1 MSAGRLGESVATGSI
16 LPQKAEEGGYAGP
29 RTPGTFGWHSGFGWA
44 KMPTVDTDDV
54 KQAAAKAGDHPVLEN
69 AARLG
74 YAINGVVH
82 LLIAWLALQVAWG
95 GGGGSADQS
104 GAMQTLAGNDIG
116 RVLLWVA
123 VLGFL
128 GLGLW
133 QVTEVIVGR
142 GETSDRL
149 KAAAKAVVYLFLT
162 FSFFSY
168 ARSGTGS
175 SSKDQSVDFT
185 SALMDKP
192 LGRILVGAVGV
203 AVLGVGLYH
212 VYKGYKKKFLEDL
225 REHPGRWV
233 VRAGQFGY
241 IARGVAFSLVG
252 VLFLLA
258 ALRTQ
263 PGEATGLDGA
273 LRTLR
278 DAPFGQFLLTIVALG
293 FASFA
298 VYLFA
303 RSKYA
308 RV

>member
-1 MSAGRLGESVATGSI
+1 MRARF
-16 LPQKAEEGGYAGP
+16 AEAQE
-29 RTPGTFGWHSGFGWA
+29 TFGSRPGSELGQDA
-44 KMPTVDTDDV
+44 AVDTNDV
-54 KQAAAKAGDHPVLEN
+54 RQAAAKAGDHPALEN

-74 YAINGVVH
+74 YAVNGLVH

-95 GGGGSADQS
+95 GSSGPADQS

-116 RVLLWVA
+116 RVLLWIA

-142 GETSDRL
+142 GETSDRV
-149 KAAAKAVVYLFLT
+149 KAAVKAVVYLFLA
-162 FSFFSY
+162 FSFLTY
-168 ARSGTGS
+168 ARGNS
-175 SSKDQSVDFT
+175 SSSSSQQSVDFT
-185 SALMDKP
+185 ASLMDKP
-192 LGRILVGAVGV
+192 FGRILVGAVGV
-203 AVLGVGLYH
+203 ALLGVGIYH
-212 VYKGYKKKFLEDL
+212 IFKGARKKFLQDL

-241 IARGVAFSLVG
+241 IARGVAFGLVG
-252 VLFLLA
+252 GLFILA
-258 ALRTQ
+258 AVRTQ

-278 DAPFGQFLLTIVALG
+278 DAPFGQILLTIVALG
-293 FASFA
+293 FTSFA

-303 RSKYA
+303 RAKYA

>member
-1 MSAGRLGESVATGSI
+1 
-16 LPQKAEEGGYAGP
+16 
-29 RTPGTFGWHSGFGWA
+29 
-44 KMPTVDTDDV
+44 
-54 KQAAAKAGDHPVLEN
+54 
-69 AARLG
+69 
-74 YAINGVVH
+74 VH

>member
-1 MSAGRLGESVATGSI
+1 MR
-16 LPQKAEEGGYAGP
+16 
-29 RTPGTFGWHSGFGWA
+29 R
-44 KMPTVDTDDV
+44 VDTDDV

-74 YAINGVVH
+74 YVVNGIVH
-82 LLIAWLALQVAWG
+82 LLIAWLALQVAWT

-116 RVLLWVA
+116 RVILWVA
-123 VLGFL
+123 VVGFV
-128 GLGLW
+128 GLGVW
-133 QVTEVIVGR
+133 QVTEVVVGR

-149 KAAAKAVVYLFLT
+149 KAAAKAVVYLFLA

-168 ARSGTGS
+168 ARNGGGS
-175 SSKDQSVDFT
+175 SSSQQSVDFT
-185 SALMDKP
+185 TSLMNQP
-192 LGRILVGAVGV
+192 FGRILVGALGV
-203 AVLGVGLYH
+203 VVLGVGAYH
-212 VYKGYKKKFLEDL
+212 VYKGYRKKFLQDL

-233 VRAGQFGY
+233 VRAGRFGY
-241 IARGVAFSLVG
+241 IARGIAFALVG
-252 VLFLLA
+252 VLFVLA
-258 ALRTQ
+258 AVHTQ

-278 DAPFGQFLLTIVALG
+278 DAPYGQIMLTVVALG

>member
-1 MSAGRLGESVATGSI
+1 
-16 LPQKAEEGGYAGP
+16 
-29 RTPGTFGWHSGFGWA
+29 
-44 KMPTVDTDDV
+44 MPTVDTNDV

-74 YAINGVVH
+74 YAVNGIVH

-95 GGGGSADQS
+95 GGGSSADQS
-104 GAMQTLAGNDIG
+104 GAMQTLSGNGIG
-116 RVLLWVA
+116 RVLLWIA

-149 KAAAKAVVYLFLT
+149 KAAAKAVVYLFLA
-162 FSFFSY
+162 FSFFTY
-168 ARSGTGS
+168 ARGS
-175 SSKDQSVDFT
+175 SSSSSSQQSVDFT
-185 SALMDKP
+185 ASLMDKP
-192 LGRILVGAVGV
+192 FGRILVGAVGV
-203 AVLGVGLYH
+203 AVLAVGVYH
-212 VYKGYKKKFLEDL
+212 VYKGYKKKFLQDL

-241 IARGVAFSLVG
+241 IARGVAFGLVG
-252 VLFLLA
+252 VLFVLA
-258 ALRTQ
+258 AVRTQ

-278 DAPFGQFLLTIVALG
+278 EAPFGQILLTIVALG

-303 RSKYA
+303 RTKYA

>member
-1 MSAGRLGESVATGSI
+1 MGQDAA
-16 LPQKAEEGGYAGP
+16 
-29 RTPGTFGWHSGFGWA
+29 
-44 KMPTVDTDDV
+44 VDTNDV
-54 KQAAAKAGDHPVLEN
+54 RHAAAKAGDHPVLEN

-74 YAINGVVH
+74 YAVNGLVH

-95 GGGGSADQS
+95 GSSGPADQS

-116 RVLLWVA
+116 RVLLWIA
-123 VLGFL
+123 VVGFL

-142 GETSDRL
+142 GETSDRV
-149 KAAAKAVVYLFLT
+149 KAALKAVVYLFLAV
-162 FSFFSY
+162 SFFTY
-168 ARSGTGS
+168 ARGNS
-175 SSKDQSVDFT
+175 SSSSSQQSVDFT
-185 SALMDKP
+185 ASLMGQP
-192 LGRILVGAVGV
+192 FGRILVGAVGV
-203 AVLGVGLYH
+203 AVFGVGIYH
-212 VYKGYKKKFLEDL
+212 IFKGAKKKFLQDL

-241 IARGVAFSLVG
+241 IARGVAFCLVG
-252 VLFLLA
+252 ALFVLA
-258 ALRTQ
+258 AVRTQ

-278 DAPFGQFLLTIVALG
+278 DAPFGQILLTIVALG
-293 FASFA
+293 FASFT

-303 RSKYA
+303 RAKYA

>member
-1 MSAGRLGESVATGSI
+1 
-16 LPQKAEEGGYAGP
+16 
-29 RTPGTFGWHSGFGWA
+29 
-44 KMPTVDTDDV
+44 MPTVDTNDV
-54 KQAAAKAGDHPVLEN
+54 KQVAAKAGDHPVLEN

-74 YAINGVVH
+74 YAVNGLVH

-104 GAMQTLAGNDIG
+104 GAMQTLAGNGIG
-116 RVLLWVA
+116 RVLLWIA
-123 VLGFL
+123 VVGFV

-149 KAAAKAVVYLFLT
+149 KAAAKAVVYLFLA
-162 FSFFSY
+162 FSFLTY
-168 ARSGTGS
+168 ARGSSGS
-175 SSKDQSVDFT
+175 SSSQQSVDFT
-185 SALMDKP
+185 ASLLDKP
-192 LGRILVGAVGV
+192 FGRILVGAVGV

-241 IARGVAFSLVG
+241 ISRGVAFGLVG
-252 VLFLLA
+252 VLFVLA
-258 ALRTQ
+258 ALHTQ
-263 PGEATGLDGA
+263 AGEATGLDGA

-278 DAPFGQFLLTIVALG
+278 EAPLGQILLSVVALG

>member
-1 MSAGRLGESVATGSI
+1 
-16 LPQKAEEGGYAGP
+16 
-29 RTPGTFGWHSGFGWA
+29 
-44 KMPTVDTDDV
+44 MPTVDTNDV

-74 YAINGVVH
+74 YAVNGLVH

-104 GAMQTLAGNDIG
+104 GAMQTLSGNDIG
-116 RVLLWVA
+116 RVLLWIA

-149 KAAAKAVVYLFLT
+149 KAAAKAVVYLFLA
-162 FSFFSY
+162 FSFLTY
-168 ARSGTGS
+168 ARGS
-175 SSKDQSVDFT
+175 SSSSSSQQSVDFT
-185 SALMDKP
+185 ASLMDKP
-192 LGRILVGAVGV
+192 FGRILVGAVGV

-212 VYKGYKKKFLEDL
+212 VYKGFKKKFLQDL

-241 IARGVAFSLVG
+241 IARGVAFGLVG
-252 VLFLLA
+252 ALFVLA
-258 ALRTQ
+258 AVRTQ

-278 DAPFGQFLLTIVALG
+278 DAPAGQILLTIVALG
-293 FASFA
+293 FISFA

-303 RSKYA
+303 RAKYA

>member
-1 MSAGRLGESVATGSI
+1 MPARAAQRPFGSR
-16 LPQKAEEGGYAGP
+16 P
-29 RTPGTFGWHSGFGWA
+29 GFGWA
-44 KMPTVDTDDV
+44 KMRTVDTNDV
-54 KQAAAKAGDHPVLEN
+54 RHAASKAGDHPALEN

-74 YAINGVVH
+74 YAVNGIVH

-116 RVLLWVA
+116 RVLLWIA

-149 KAAAKAVVYLFLT
+149 KSAAKAVVYLFLAL
-162 FSFFSY
+162 SFFSY
-168 ARSGTGS
+168 ARSGSGS
-175 SSKDQSVDFT
+175 SSKQQSVDFT
-185 SALMDKP
+185 ASLMGQP
-192 LGRILVGAVGV
+192 FGRILVGAVGV
-203 AVLGVGLYH
+203 AVFGVGVYH
-212 VYKGYKKKFLEDL
+212 VYKGYRKKFLEDL

-241 IARGVAFSLVG
+241 IARGVAFGLVG
-252 VLFLLA
+252 VLFVLA
-258 ALRTQ
+258 ALHTQ

-278 DAPFGQFLLTIVALG
+278 DAPYGQILLTVVALG

-298 VYLFA
+298 VYSFA
-303 RSKYA
+303 RSRYA

>member
-1 MSAGRLGESVATGSI
+1 MQARA
-16 LPQKAEEGGYAGP
+16 PQ
-29 RTPGTFGWHSGFGWA
+29 GTFGSHSGFGWA
-44 KMPTVDTDDV
+44 KMPTVDTNDV

-74 YAINGVVH
+74 YAVNGLVH

-104 GAMQTLAGNDIG
+104 GAMQTLSGNDIG
-116 RVLLWVA
+116 RVLLWIA

-149 KAAAKAVVYLFLT
+149 KAAAKAVVYLFLA
-162 FSFFSY
+162 FSFFTY
-168 ARSGTGS
+168 ARGSSGS
-175 SSKDQSVDFT
+175 SSSQQSVDFT
-185 SALMDKP
+185 ASLMDKP
-192 LGRILVGAVGV
+192 FGRILVGAVGV

-212 VYKGYKKKFLEDL
+212 VYKGYKKKFLQDL

-241 IARGVAFSLVG
+241 IARGVAFGLVG
-252 VLFLLA
+252 VLFVLA
-258 ALRTQ
+258 ALHTQ

-293 FASFA
+293 FTSFA

>member
-1 MSAGRLGESVATGSI
+1 MPARA
-16 LPQKAEEGGYAGP
+16 PQ
-29 RTPGTFGWHSGFGWA
+29 GTFGSHSGFGWA
-44 KMPTVDTDDV
+44 KMPTVDTNDV

-74 YAINGVVH
+74 YAVNGLVH

-104 GAMQTLAGNDIG
+104 GAMQTLSGNDIG
-116 RVLLWVA
+116 RVLLWIA

-149 KAAAKAVVYLFLT
+149 KAAAKAVVYLFLA
-162 FSFFSY
+162 FSFFTY
-168 ARSGTGS
+168 ARGS
-175 SSKDQSVDFT
+175 SSSSSSQQSVDFT
-185 SALMDKP
+185 ASLMDKP
-192 LGRILVGAVGV
+192 FGRILVGAVGV

-212 VYKGYKKKFLEDL
+212 VYKGYKKKFLQDL

-241 IARGVAFSLVG
+241 IARGVAFGLVG
-252 VLFLLA
+252 VLFVLA
-258 ALRTQ
+258 ALHTQ

-278 DAPFGQFLLTIVALG
+278 DAPFGQILLTIVALG

>member
-1 MSAGRLGESVATGSI
+1 
-16 LPQKAEEGGYAGP
+16 
-29 RTPGTFGWHSGFGWA
+29 
-44 KMPTVDTDDV
+44 MPTVDTNDV
-54 KQAAAKAGDHPVLEN
+54 KQAAANAGDHPVLEN

-74 YAINGVVH
+74 YAVNGLVH

-104 GAMQTLAGNDIG
+104 GAMQTLSGNDIG
-116 RVLLWVA
+116 RVLLWIA
-123 VLGFL
+123 VVGFL

-149 KAAAKAVVYLFLT
+149 KAAAKAVVYLFLA
-162 FSFFSY
+162 FSFFTY
-168 ARSGTGS
+168 ARGS
-175 SSKDQSVDFT
+175 SSASSSQQSVDFT
-185 SALMDKP
+185 SSLMDKP
-192 LGRILVGAVGV
+192 FGRILVGAVGV

-212 VYKGYKKKFLEDL
+212 VYKGFKKKFLQDL

-241 IARGVAFSLVG
+241 ISRGVAFGLVG
-252 VLFLLA
+252 VLFVLA
-258 ALRTQ
+258 ALHTQ

-273 LRTLR
+273 LRALR
-278 DAPFGQFLLTIVALG
+278 DAPLGQVLLTVVALG

-303 RSKYA
+303 RAKYA

>member
-1 MSAGRLGESVATGSI
+1 MPARA
-16 LPQKAEEGGYAGP
+16 PQ
-29 RTPGTFGWHSGFGWA
+29 GTFGSHSGFGWA
-44 KMPTVDTDDV
+44 KMPTVDTNDV

-74 YAINGVVH
+74 YAVNGLVH

-104 GAMQTLAGNDIG
+104 GAMQTLSGNDIG
-116 RVLLWVA
+116 RVLLWIA

-149 KAAAKAVVYLFLT
+149 KSAAKAVVYLFLA
-162 FSFFSY
+162 FSFFTY
-168 ARSGTGS
+168 ARGS
-175 SSKDQSVDFT
+175 SSSSSSQQSVDFT
-185 SALMDKP
+185 ASLMDKP

-203 AVLGVGLYH
+203 VVLGVGLYH
-212 VYKGYKKKFLEDL
+212 VYKGYKKKFLQDL

-241 IARGVAFSLVG
+241 IARGVAFGLVG
-252 VLFLLA
+252 VLFVLA
-258 ALRTQ
+258 ALHTQ

-303 RSKYA
+303 RTKYA

>member
-1 MSAGRLGESVATGSI
+1 MRARV
-16 LPQKAEEGGYAGP
+16 P
-29 RTPGTFGWHSGFGWA
+29 RGTFGSHSGFGWA
-44 KMPTVDTDDV
+44 KMPTVDTNDV

-74 YAINGVVH
+74 YAVNGLVH

-104 GAMQTLAGNDIG
+104 GAMQTLSGNDIG
-116 RVLLWVA
+116 RVLLWIA

-142 GETSDRL
+142 RETSDRL
-149 KAAAKAVVYLFLT
+149 KAAAKAVVYLFLA
-162 FSFFSY
+162 FSFFTY
-168 ARSGTGS
+168 ARGS
-175 SSKDQSVDFT
+175 SSSSSSQQSVDFT
-185 SALMDKP
+185 ASLMDKP
-192 LGRILVGAVGV
+192 FGRILVGAVGV

-212 VYKGYKKKFLEDL
+212 VYKGYKKKFLQDL

-241 IARGVAFSLVG
+241 IARGVAFGLVG
-252 VLFLLA
+252 VLFVLA
-258 ALRTQ
+258 ALHTQ

-273 LRTLR
+273 LRALR
-278 DAPFGQFLLTIVALG
+278 DAPFGQILLTIVALG